1 MSVLPLIES
10 SVMFCSKTSSS
21 RLPAIIFALL
31 LTLLLGLGGCSAV
44 RIGYNN
50 APNLLY
56 WWIDGYVDFD
66 QNQSLKARATLDALH
81 DWHRRQELPAYIA
94 LLQALQAIAPAD
106 VTPQQVCVHM
116 ASAQER
122 LRALLARGE
131 PGIAALVPSI
141 KPEQIEHL
149 SRQFSKRN
157 ESWRDKWLSGT
168 EAERR
173 ERRVK
178 QAADRY
184 EDFYG
189 KLDER
194 QLAVIRAS
202 VVSSRFDPQLR
213 HEETLRRQQEA
224 LQALR
229 QLLAAN
235 GSETNA
241 AAAVHTVLQHALS
254 PPDPAVRAR
263 LEAVTQD
270 NCRAIADLHNSTS
283 AAQRRLAI
291 AALKN
296 YEDDFRAL
304 LPAQR

>member
-1 MSVLPLIES
+1 M
-10 SVMFCSKTSSS
+10 
-21 RLPAIIFALL
+21 LL
-31 LTLLLGLGGCSAV
+31 LPLLLGACSAV

-50 APNLLY
+50 APSLLY

-66 QNQSLKARATLDALH
+66 EDQSVKARATLDTLQA
-81 DWHRRQELPAYIA
+81 WHARHELPAYIK
-94 LLQALQAIAPAD
+94 LLQDLQAIAPAD
-106 VTPQQVCVHM
+106 VTPEQVCVHM
-116 ASAQER
+116 ATVQER
-122 LRALLARGE
+122 LRALIARGE
-131 PGIAALVPSI
+131 PGIAALVPRL

-149 SRQFSKRN
+149 GRQFSKRN

-168 EAERR
+168 ETQRR

-194 QLAVIRAS
+194 QLAMIRAS
-202 VVSSRFDPQLR
+202 VASSHFDPLLR

-229 QLLAAN
+229 QVLTANRSEAVAAV
-235 GSETNA
+235 S
-241 AAAVHTVLQHALS
+241 VHTVLQHALS
-254 PPDPAVRAR
+254 PPDPAVRAHF
-263 LEAVTQD
+263 EAVTQD

-283 AAQRRLAI
+283 AAQRSLAI
-291 AALKN
+291 TALKN
-296 YEDDFRAL
+296 YEDEFRSL
-304 LPAQR
+304 LPAPR